1 MSKMCYFLTSTP
13 ARPPR
18 RRWDAAREKD
28 APEQEKESISPEENL
43 ILSRYPNSPFNDDK
57 NCLPSSTPRRAVVE
71 PDARSWPGAEVRR
84 LRALR
89 PQLTSR
95 KAGLDPITNSSAR
108 TRAKCTASP

>member
-1 MSKMCYFLTSTP
+1 MRFGRS
-13 ARPPR
+13 
-18 RRWDAAREKD
+18 REIFGFRQKSRDCGRSGSSFNKKD

-89 PQLTSR
+89 PQLTVALYEALGSESH
-95 KAGLDPITNSSAR
+95 L
-108 TRAKCTASP
+108 